1 MGTSSWHMG
10 CLLKR
15 LPEIL
20 ARVRKNIYSLQLFSE
35 GPRGASDHRKDFRNE
50 NFRRFA
56 IGAMLLVS
64 LRVGL
69 SQKLWLIKVCVV
81 VA

>member
-1 MGTSSWHMG
+1 MDSI
-10 CLLKR
+10 LKK

-20 ARVRKNIYSLQLFSE
+20 ARARKKFDSLQLFSDM
-35 GPRGASDHRKDFRNE
+35 PKGASDNCNDFENE

-64 LRVGL
+64 LGVGL
-69 SQKLWLIKVCVV
+69 SQKL
-81 VA
+81 